1 MQILEIIGLFAGLA
15 LAAALSLVVLLRSAE
30 ALSWRHDDTGRP
42 DAVAEPEADVAVP
55 AQRTASPTAVSHRTI
70 AAG

>member
-30 ALSWRHDDTGRP
+30 ALSWRHDGPDGGHPATEPAGVPAASSVMPRTPTGR
-42 DAVAEPEADVAVP
+42 AVA
-55 AQRTASPTAVSHRTI
+55 
-70 AAG
+70 AG